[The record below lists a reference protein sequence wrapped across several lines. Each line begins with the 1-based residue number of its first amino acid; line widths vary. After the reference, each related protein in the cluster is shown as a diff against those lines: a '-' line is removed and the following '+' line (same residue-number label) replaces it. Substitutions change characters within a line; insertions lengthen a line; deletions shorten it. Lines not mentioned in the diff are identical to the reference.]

1 MSSPAAPAAA
11 FDRAVG
17 PLLGLLDARQSE
29 AVLAFEPDEALTRR
43 IEELSDRANEGELS
57 KAERAELLAHADADS
72 FVSIWQAHA
81 RRRYFPLAST
91 IPKNHL
97 A

>member
-43 IEELSDRANEGELS
+43 IEDLSSKANEGELT
-57 KAERAELLAHADADS
+57 ATERAELTAYIDADS
-72 FVSIWQAHA
+72 FLSVWQAHT
-81 RRRYFPLAST
+81 RRRLA
-91 IPKNHL
+91 
-97 A
+97 AAG

>member
-43 IEELSDRANEGELS
+43 IEELSDRGERGRTDGGG
-57 KAERAELLAHADADS
+57 AGGT
-72 FVSIWQAHA
+72 A
-81 RRRYFPLAST
+81 RPTPTPTAS
-91 IPKNHL
+91 
-97 A
+97 